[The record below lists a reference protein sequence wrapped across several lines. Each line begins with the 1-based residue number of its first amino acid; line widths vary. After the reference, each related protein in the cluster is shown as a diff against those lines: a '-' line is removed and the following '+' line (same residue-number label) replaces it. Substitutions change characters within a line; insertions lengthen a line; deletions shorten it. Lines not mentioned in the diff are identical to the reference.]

1 MELKKAREA
10 EEKQKILEE
19 EQKLERRIQEQ
30 QERMRLEFEE
40 EQAKKKA
47 KEDAVR
53 HFLWR
58 FCMIKDVTSIIKR
71 LLMKIIYTVCAK
83 NCGLHK
89 QRYWTDNFF
98 LFFGFVQTT
107 LVDSDSL
114 KI

>member
-1 MELKKAREA
+1 MSFQIVLPMFVQANYFPAHVFCSQMELKKAREA

-53 HFLWR
+53 YF
-58 FCMIKDVTSIIKR
+58 VTSLMMSHFKLWNVNMWQW
-71 LLMKIIYTVCAK
+71 LL
-83 NCGLHK
+83 
-89 QRYWTDNFF
+89 
-98 LFFGFVQTT
+98 
-107 LVDSDSL
+107 
-114 KI
+114 

>member
-53 HFLWR
+53 SF
-58 FCMIKDVTSIIKR
+58 VTSCHIWWRHQYVIITPYVT
-71 LLMKIIYTVCAK
+71 IS
-83 NCGLHK
+83 GLVSQK
-89 QRYWTDNFF
+89 A
-98 LFFGFVQTT
+98 GCQTKT
-107 LVDSDSL
+107 YVVV
-114 KI
+114 